1 MSAGF
6 TPPVSSRLRRRKTS
20 LPWSFTLLDGLAL
33 FLLGLS
39 PIVGPWIFGGNRLW
53 IMGPLMVAIGLSA
66 ALVAY
71 RFLVS
76 PYRRDGVVPP
86 GGWLLLGLVAYL
98 AALWPFAAVRY
109 DAAMEAVR
117 FLAYLLAFWSWANLL
132 RFHDR
137 WKILLALL
145 MLSASLM
152 AWYALIQD
160 VHGTRMVLTVERPE
174 QYGMRASGAFICPNH
189 FAHLMQMLIPVGIGV
204 VACRSAGVAL
214 RLVAGY
220 AALLAVPALYLTE
233 SRSGLIGMMAGLVT
247 LAVAVS
253 LRRGLKKFLLVLVI
267 APVLAA
273 GVGVAAW
280 KASPML
286 QERVALAMQGDI
298 RLVIWKDSLPIFLE
312 KPVFGHGLGSY
323 RWMYPHYRTHLTVNA
338 DPEFAHNDY
347 LHYGAEFGVVGLL
360 ICALI
365 VLAVVHRA
373 LRIIRTTS
381 DEGKAW
387 LMAGLLGMIAGSLAH
402 AFFDFNFHIYAN
414 AHVYIFLIAALFAA
428 AASDAGGEKLVEV
441 RGPGA
446 RRIGILLIALCL
458 VFVGWY
464 GRALVSYGY
473 VLAAQQNVEK
483 FRWDQAQAQY
493 RRALAWAPA
502 NWRAH
507 IGYAHL
513 LRSRSFWVR
522 DRALREQW
530 LADARTHYEWS
541 LAKNPWEVDAVYG
554 LSGLYKMTGDQ
565 ERALE
570 LRRKAVE
577 LVPRHVF
584 YLNELGLQLKDMGR
598 YAEALAV
605 YQQSRAVE
613 SSPAAERNIAWLQAR
628 LAEQAP

>member
-6 TPPVSSRLRRRKTS
+6 TPPVSSRVRRRKVS
-20 LPWSFTLLDGLAL
+20 LPFSFTLLDVLAL
-33 FLLGLS
+33 FLLGLT
-39 PIVGPWIFGGNRLW
+39 PVVGPWIFGGNRLW
-53 IMGPLMVAIGLSA
+53 IMGPLMVAIALAA

-86 GGWLLLGLVAYL
+86 GGWVLLGLVAYL
-98 AALWPFAAVRY
+98 AAIWPLAEVRY
-109 DAAMEAVR
+109 DAAMETVR
-117 FLAYLLAFWSWANLL
+117 FLAYLLAYWSWANLL
-132 RFHDR
+132 RFHGR
-137 WKILLALL
+137 WKVMLALV

-160 VHGTRMVLTVERPE
+160 VHGTRMVLNVERPE

-214 RLVAGY
+214 RLIAGY
-220 AALLAVPALYLTE
+220 AALLALPALYLTE

-253 LRRGLKKFLLVLVI
+253 LRRGLKKFLLVLVV

-273 GVGVAAW
+273 GVGFAAW

-286 QERVALAMQGDI
+286 QQRVAMAMQGDI
-298 RLVIWKDSLPIFLE
+298 RLVIWKDSLPIFLDQ
-312 KPVFGHGLGSY
+312 PVLGHGLGSY
-323 RWMYPHYRTHLTVNA
+323 RWMYPHFRTHLTVNA

-360 ICALI
+360 ICAVL
-365 VLAVVHRA
+365 VLAVMRRA
-373 LRIIRTTS
+373 LRIIRTTD
-381 DEGKAW
+381 DEGHAW
-387 LMAGLLGMIAGSLAH
+387 LVAGLLGMVAGSLAH

-428 AASDAGGEKLVEV
+428 TASDARAETLVEV
-441 RGPGA
+441 HRPAA
-446 RRIGILLIALCL
+446 RRIGWVLIALCFL
-458 VFVGWY
+458 LAALY

-473 VLAAQQNVEK
+473 VLAAQRNVTK
-483 FRWDQAQAQY
+483 LQWDQAQAQY
-493 RRALAWAPA
+493 RSAIAWAPA

-522 DRALREQW
+522 DRTLREQW
-530 LADARTHYEWS
+530 LSDARAHYELS

-554 LSGLYKMTGDQ
+554 LSGLYKMAGDQ

-598 YAEALAV
+598 YAEALEV

-613 SSPAAERNIAWLQAR
+613 TSPAAERNIAWLRAQ
-628 LAEQAP
+628 LAQPAL

>member
-1 MSAGF
+1 MSAGL
-6 TPPVSSRLRRRKTS
+6 TVPVTSRTRRRKTM
-20 LPWSFTLLDGLAL
+20 LPTSFTLLDGVAL
-33 FLLGLS
+33 VLLGLS
-39 PIVGPWIFGGNRLW
+39 TVVGPWLFGGNKLT
-53 IMGPLMVAIGLSA
+53 IMGPLMIAIALAA
-66 ALVAY
+66 ALAAY

-86 GGWLLLGLVAYL
+86 GGWILLGLVAYL
-98 AALWPFAAVRY
+98 AACWPLAEVRY
-109 DAAMEAVR
+109 DAALETVR

-132 RFHDR
+132 RFHSR
-137 WKILLALL
+137 WKILLAVL

-160 VHGTRMVLTVERPE
+160 VHGTRVVLNQERPE
-174 QYGMRASGAFICPNH
+174 QYGMRASGAYICPNH

-220 AALLAVPALYLTE
+220 AALIALPALYLTE
-233 SRSGLIGMMAGLVT
+233 SRSGLIGLMAGLVT

-273 GVGVAAW
+273 SVGFAMW

-286 QERVALAMQGDI
+286 QERVALALKGDI
-298 RLVIWKDSLPIFLE
+298 RTIIWKDSLPILLD

-323 RWMYPHYRTHLTVNA
+323 RWMYPHYRNHLTVNA

-347 LHYGAEFGVVGLL
+347 LHYGVEFGVVGLL
-360 ICALI
+360 ICAAI
-365 VLAVVHRA
+365 VLAVTVRA
-373 LRIIRTTS
+373 LRIIRRTN
-381 DEGKAW
+381 DEGHAW
-387 LMAGLLGMIAGSLAH
+387 LMAGMLGMMAGSLAH

-428 AASDAGGEKLVEV
+428 AATDADAETLVDT
-441 RGPGA
+441 RSAGA
-446 RRIGILLIALCL
+446 RWVGWIVIALCL
-458 VFVGWY
+458 GVSGWY
-464 GRALVSYGY
+464 GRSLVSYAY
-473 VLAAQQNVEK
+473 VQVAQDHVDAL
-483 FRWDQAQAQY
+483 RWDEAQAEY
-493 RRALAWAPA
+493 RKAIAWSPA

-541 LAKNPWEVDAVYG
+541 LARNPWEVDAVYG

-570 LRRKAVE
+570 LRQKAVE

-613 SSPAAERNIAWLQAR
+613 SSPAAERNITWLRAR
-628 LAEQAP
+628 LAEAAP